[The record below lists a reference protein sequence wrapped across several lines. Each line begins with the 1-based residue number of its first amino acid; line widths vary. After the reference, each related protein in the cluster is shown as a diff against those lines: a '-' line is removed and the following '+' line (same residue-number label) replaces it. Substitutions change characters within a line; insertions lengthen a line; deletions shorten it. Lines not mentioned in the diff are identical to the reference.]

1 MEPMFLNSM
10 RALKP
15 LQFHQGSPFL
25 RKRRLSGTFYYTIFL
40 NFAKRGWP
48 VILLERCH
56 GSVENETKNIEEGSK
71 KQEF

>member
-15 LQFHQGSPFL
+15 TQFHQDSPFL
-25 RKRRLSGTFYYTIFL
+25 RKRRLSGTFYYTISL

-71 KQEF
+71 NQEF